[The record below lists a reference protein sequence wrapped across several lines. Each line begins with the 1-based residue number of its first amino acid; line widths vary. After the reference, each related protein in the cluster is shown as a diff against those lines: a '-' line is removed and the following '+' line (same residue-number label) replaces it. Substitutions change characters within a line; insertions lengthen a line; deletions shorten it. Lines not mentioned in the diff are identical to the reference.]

1 MDNEEVQRLL
11 NRVLSL
17 TPLEK
22 NNFYHTLLTIIRKN
36 SDPNRSAGE
45 IIMEFDELLEQ
56 KRAKLD
62 AILNGDPTGSSSP
75 SPGKPSPI
83 FRRVQ

>member
-22 NNFYHTLLTIIRKN
+22 NNFYHTLLTIIRRN
-36 SDPNRSAGE
+36 SDPNKSAGD

-62 AILNGDPTGSSSP
+62 GILNGDPTGSSP
-75 SPGKPSPI
+75 SSGKPSPI